1 MSLTSICFSFPFFS
15 HILVVCAFLLFA
27 ADGTFSMSYVGYTV
41 NSTTKRKIPQYFAA
55 AEMSVL
61 RRYSDFI
68 WLREQIVKEFPG

>member
-1 MSLTSICFSFPFFS
+1 
-15 HILVVCAFLLFA
+15 
-27 ADGTFSMSYVGYTV
+27 MSYVGYTV